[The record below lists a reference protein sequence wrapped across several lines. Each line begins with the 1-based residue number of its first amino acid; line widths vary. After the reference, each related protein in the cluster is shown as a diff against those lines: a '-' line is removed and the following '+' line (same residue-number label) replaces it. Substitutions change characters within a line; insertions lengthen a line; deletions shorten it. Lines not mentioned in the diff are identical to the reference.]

1 VKRIRMLTVLGMLA
15 VVLPI
20 GLLQG
25 VAKANDGSGPQVTIQ
40 PNASYILASASIDV
54 GLYVK
59 CQGGSG
65 DVVVDVTQSSPASPF
80 GGAAGSG
87 SSPVV
92 CDGQTHSVAVT
103 VAGFGFG
110 AGRASATAD
119 LATTGSPTVV
129 AHAQRSI
136 NIVVV
141 NG

>member
-1 VKRIRMLTVLGMLA
+1 MLMLLGMLA

-25 VAKANDGSGPQVTIQ
+25 VAQASGSSSLNQVTIQ
-40 PNASYILASASIDV
+40 PHASYILAGGVIDV

-65 DVVVDVTQSSPASPF
+65 DVVVNVTQSQPATPYPI
-80 GGAAGSG
+80 AAGSG
-87 SSPVV
+87 PQIVV

-103 VAGFGFG
+103 VTGEGFDAGT
-110 AGRASATAD
+110 AWATAG
-119 LATTGSPTVV
+119 LTTTGSPTVV
-129 AHAQRSI
+129 THAQRSI

-141 NG
+141 TG